1 MTRLYS
7 GRLFA
12 GKLFAGKLW
21 HGLSLVVQN
30 VSGRRRRIP
39 VPPELA
45 DKYRQ
50 QRITEDE
57 LILLMFAQFAIRE
70 NEQLNA
76 YVETTS

>member
-21 HGLSLVVQN
+21 RGLSLVVQN

-39 VPPELA
+39 VPPDLA
-45 DKYRQ
+45 DRYRQ

-57 LILLMFAQFAIRE
+57 LILLMFAQFTISE
-70 NEQLNA
+70 NERLRVHIEA
-76 YVETTS
+76 TA